1 MRKIVKSSGQ
11 LFTTLVVM
19 LMVITILISC
29 DPSKRRE
36 TALVR
41 EGCQEQEC
49 LVSSR
54 DTTQDVF
61 WSELQKLLGK
71 AYEGT
76 VVSAPAND
84 TAFTGKRLLMHVLSG
99 DDSIINIPFFV
110 GTDSSRTWVF
120 TKDECGILLKH
131 DHRHQNGTPDELT
144 MYGGKTQ
151 NFGSAFR
158 QIFPADQETADMLPG
173 AITNVWWIDF
183 VPGEYFVYNLRR
195 VNTDRLFSVRFDL
208 TKEVETPGKPWGWS

>member
-1 MRKIVKSSGQ
+1 MKKRHRSSGQ
-11 LFTTLVVM
+11 LFIFFGSM
-19 LMVITILISC
+19 LMVATILISC
-29 DPSKRRE
+29 DPGKRKE
-36 TALVR
+36 TALKR
-41 EGCQEQEC
+41 EDCMEQEC
-49 LVSSR
+49 SFAAR
-54 DTTQDVF
+54 DTTQEVF

-84 TAFTGKRLLMHVLSG
+84 TAFSGKRLLMHVLSG

-131 DHRHQNGTPDELT
+131 DHRHADGTPDDLT

-151 NFGSAFR
+151 NFGSALR

-208 TKEVETPGKPWGWS
+208 TKEVETPGKPWGW

>member
-1 MRKIVKSSGQ
+1 MKKKLRSSGQ
-11 LFTTLVVM
+11 LFIFLGAM
-19 LMVITILISC
+19 LMVASILISC
-29 DPSKRRE
+29 DPSKRKE
-36 TALVR
+36 TALKR
-41 EGCQEQEC
+41 EDCMEQEC
-49 LVSSR
+49 SFAAR
-54 DTTQDVF
+54 DTTQEVF

-84 TAFTGKRLLMHVLSG
+84 TAFSGKRLLMHVLSG

-131 DHRHQNGTPDELT
+131 DHRHSDGTPDDLT

-151 NFGSAFR
+151 NFGSALR

-208 TKEVETPGKPWGWS
+208 TKEVETPGMPWGW

>member
-1 MRKIVKSSGQ
+1 MKRKLRSSGQ
-11 LFTTLVVM
+11 LFIFLGAM
-19 LMVITILISC
+19 LMVASILISC
-29 DPSKRRE
+29 DPSKRKE
-36 TALVR
+36 TALKR
-41 EGCQEQEC
+41 EDCMEQGC
-49 LVSSR
+49 SFAAR
-54 DTTQDVF
+54 DTTQEVF

-84 TAFTGKRLLMHVLSG
+84 TAFSGKRLLMHVLSG

-131 DHRHQNGTPDELT
+131 DHRHADGTPDDLT

-151 NFGSAFR
+151 NFGSALR

-208 TKEVETPGKPWGWS
+208 TKEVETPGMPWGW

>member
-1 MRKIVKSSGQ
+1 MKKKLRSSGH
-11 LFTTLVVM
+11 LFIFLGAM
-19 LMVITILISC
+19 LMITSILISC
-29 DPSKRRE
+29 DPSKRKE
-36 TALVR
+36 TALKR
-41 EGCQEQEC
+41 EDCMEQEC
-49 LVSSR
+49 SLAAR
-54 DTTQDVF
+54 DTTQEVF

-84 TAFTGKRLLMHVLSG
+84 TAFSGKRLLMHVLSG

-131 DHRHQNGTPDELT
+131 DHRHADGTPDDLT

-151 NFGSAFR
+151 NFGSALR
-158 QIFPADQETADMLPG
+158 QIFPADQETAEMLPG
-173 AITNVWWIDF
+173 AITNVWWIDL

-208 TKEVETPGKPWGWS
+208 TKEVETPGKPWGW

>member
-1 MRKIVKSSGQ
+1 MRKRARSSGQ
-11 LFTTLVVM
+11 LFKTFAVL
-19 LMVITILISC
+19 LMVITLLISC
-29 DPSKRRE
+29 DPSKRKQ

-41 EGCQEQEC
+41 EGNQEIEC
-49 LVSSR
+49 LVSAR

-99 DDSIINIPFFV
+99 DDSVINIPFFV

-120 TKDECGILLKH
+120 TKDACGILLKH

-195 VNTDRLFSVRFDL
+195 VNTYRLFSVRFDL

>member
-1 MRKIVKSSGQ
+1 MKKRHRSSGQ
-11 LFTTLVVM
+11 LFIFFGSM
-19 LMVITILISC
+19 LMVATILISC
-29 DPSKRRE
+29 DPGKRKE
-36 TALVR
+36 TALKR
-41 EGCQEQEC
+41 EDCKELE
-49 LVSSR
+49 SSFASR
-54 DTTQDVF
+54 DTTQEVF
-61 WSELQKLLGK
+61 WTELQKLLGK

-84 TAFTGKRLLMHVLSG
+84 TAFSGKRLLMHVLSV

-131 DHRHQNGTPDELT
+131 DHRHADGTPDDLT

-151 NFGSAFR
+151 NFGSALR

-208 TKEVETPGKPWGWS
+208 TKEVETPGKPWGWN